1 MGSFFCVP
9 TIRVPENQS
18 VFDFIA
24 RMRREHPLFQ
34 TIGTS
39 AHAQSAI
46 FDLDLTRPT
55 LFLIGNETDGLCRA
69 FKEGCDQMATIPM
82 SADSAATSFN
92 VGCAGH
98 RAVLRSR
105 AAAPDRARIVEK
117 EGLPMRER
125 RGIIIHPEELDATW
139 PDRLKAAGL
148 NVLGLHPVGGQE
160 ACASLER
167 ALYHRLLPKR
177 GGCFRSSTAW
187 ASKWNTRR
195 TPCPGCCRARCLPAR
210 RTGSA

>member
-1 MGSFFCVP
+1 MRA

-117 EGLPMRER
+117 EGLPMRAR
-125 RGIIIHPEELDATW
+125 RGIIIHPEELTR
-139 PDRLKAAGL
+139 PG
-148 NVLGLHPVGGQE
+148 P
-160 ACASLER
+160 
-167 ALYHRLLPKR
+167 
-177 GGCFRSSTAW
+177 TA
-187 ASKWNTRR
+187 
-195 TPCPGCCRARCLPAR
+195 
-210 RTGSA
+210 